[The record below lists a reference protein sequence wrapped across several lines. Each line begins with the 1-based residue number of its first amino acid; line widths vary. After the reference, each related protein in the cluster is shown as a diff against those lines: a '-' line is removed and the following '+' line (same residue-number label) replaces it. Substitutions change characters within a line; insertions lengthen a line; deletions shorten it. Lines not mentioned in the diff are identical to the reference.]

1 MTYCSQCGTNNPP
14 NVRFCNNCAAP
25 MDVARGPVSPQ
36 MPSPAP
42 AASPAPRR
50 EEGCF
55 GQSRVPGSRREEE
68 CFGQSRVPGF
78 VIFAVI
84 LILIGVFSL
93 LQWMLVDVFRVSMP
107 GNSVW
112 PMFAI
117 ALGILIIILWAVAR
131 RPGRRM

>member
-42 AASPAPRR
+42 AAYPAP
-50 EEGCF
+50 
-55 GQSRVPGSRREEE
+55 RREEE